1 MLRGTPRPEG
11 QREAGGSQVLLGPGG
26 RGGGGVSLALAA
38 TPGPVSTHLTG
49 APGWQVCGVQ
59 EQAGPGCGIHEGGRG
74 GPLRV
79 TLALCSGEAREHVA
93 PTWWCAPA

>member
-1 MLRGTPRPEG
+1 MPRGTPRPEG

-26 RGGGGVSLALAA
+26 RGGGGVSLSLAA

-59 EQAGPGCGIHEGGRG
+59 EQAGPGVWH
-74 GPLRV
+74 P
-79 TLALCSGEAREHVA
+79 
-93 PTWWCAPA
+93 